1 MCEKEESANKTPAAI
16 SNGACCSRVSNDDD
30 HVTFQYEWPVKVC
43 KRRVSQNEELVL
55 NVSPAFSTALDGVQ
69 FTWALKI
76 SDDCAASD
84 YYYEDN
90 ASNISV
96 SLYYKDGP
104 TPDVHV
110 VEAKIQITDV
120 DGENKLPTLRFLED
134 EWTRGSGWSAK
145 VADQRHTELSNFV
158 HEHVGKT
165 IRVIIDI
172 KMESSIFSPMLYLPN
187 VDGAN
192 KKLEDACVRY
202 LEDVRLNHKR
212 IPQLESILNDPE
224 MDMFEVHDL
233 ILSHGCDEIQQ
244 RTKYKWERKHI
255 QNVFT
260 HIYFMQCV
268 LPGIE
273 YFEDFIEV
281 IDASRSHC
289 IAPLTREIERYI
301 CRTIIKST
309 KDLTFIKKMLL
320 VAEHNELPVLKMM
333 CSGII
338 ADSIVDESAKD
349 HAQMNAIS
357 REMRQIAQQIALTE
371 SESATEEVDNDILV
385 NNIMAELKS
394 LTRSM
399 RRVSIS
405 KSTKS
410 SNSSRSTSPCVM
422 HETSDA
428 RVVTS
433 GKSGCTQR

>member
-1 MCEKEESANKTPAAI
+1 MSFNKTDAKKSKIPQAVF
-16 SNGACCSRVSNDDD
+16 NVNFG
-30 HVTFQYEWPVKVC
+30 
-43 KRRVSQNEELVL
+43 ELVL

-145 VADQRHTELSNFV
+145 VADQRHTE
-158 HEHVGKT
+158 
-165 IRVIIDI
+165 
-172 KMESSIFSPMLYLPN
+172 MESSIFSPMLYLPN

-224 MDMFEVHDL
+224 
-233 ILSHGCDEIQQ
+233 
-244 RTKYKWERKHI
+244 
-255 QNVFT
+255 VFT

-301 CRTIIKST
+301 CRTIIKVCCYERFLS
-309 KDLTFIKKMLL
+309 
-320 VAEHNELPVLKMM
+320 
-333 CSGII
+333 
-338 ADSIVDESAKD
+338 
-349 HAQMNAIS
+349 
-357 REMRQIAQQIALTE
+357 
-371 SESATEEVDNDILV
+371 
-385 NNIMAELKS
+385 
-394 LTRSM
+394 
-399 RRVSIS
+399 
-405 KSTKS
+405 
-410 SNSSRSTSPCVM
+410 
-422 HETSDA
+422 
-428 RVVTS
+428 
-433 GKSGCTQR
+433 